1 MFNRNSVVVCVTGVE
16 DFGARFI
23 WNKRTGKTTKC
34 TYVPAQNVEGTFE
47 ECVLKVSAH
56 TIEQYIEQFD
66 EGKWHGKL
74 ALVLPH
80 NVHLRACQVRR
91 LYVKDEIHD
100 ADEILA
106 EIVDSCSWEMSESH
120 KSALSDYIVQ
130 FVQMMDETGLD
141 IQTYDA
147 NELEYWTLTSEEKLE
162 EGMEI
167 QLQNGQSED
176 GTVICSNNAV
186 NGIFVVKAVNTR
198 KGVEYRIERP
208 CNMDT
213 NHGKTL
219 NNIRMMW
226 DAAQK
231 LLPQVEEID
240 FDAVEETEGIG

>member
-141 IQTYDA
+141 IQILHRVNSELLHDGA
-147 NELEYWTLTSEEKLE
+147 NSTF
-162 EGMEI
+162 
-167 QLQNGQSED
+167 GQFRSSCRPLYVFSRI
-176 GTVICSNNAV
+176 GILVLILRHAIVFFVI
-186 NGIFVVKAVNTR
+186 
-198 KGVEYRIERP
+198 Y
-208 CNMDT
+208 
-213 NHGKTL
+213 
-219 NNIRMMW
+219 
-226 DAAQK
+226 
-231 LLPQVEEID
+231 
-240 FDAVEETEGIG
+240 